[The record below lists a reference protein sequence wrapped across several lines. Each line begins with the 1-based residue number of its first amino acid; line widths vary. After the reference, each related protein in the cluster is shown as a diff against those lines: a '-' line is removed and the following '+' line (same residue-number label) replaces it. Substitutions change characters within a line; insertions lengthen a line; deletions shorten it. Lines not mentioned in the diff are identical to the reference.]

1 MLSWKSHCHNESLP
15 ENIFPT
21 FGQSRS
27 DISCCGGVVNT
38 GHVSVARVTSSSMV
52 SEVAGGLDHHEHH
65 QAQQHKQEGNQ
76 EAVEPDIVRT
86 DLKYVKVN
94 KEINANLMKL

>member
-1 MLSWKSHCHNESLP
+1 
-15 ENIFPT
+15 
-21 FGQSRS
+21 
-27 DISCCGGVVNT
+27 
-38 GHVSVARVTSSSMV
+38 MV